1 MPAGVA
7 AAATCFVLEQ
17 GAPHAGWLA
26 RPASYNPPQ
35 LWTPCERM
43 THKLREHGGGGGGT
57 RITSRGHGHMMSVT
71 AMCPWDVRDR
81 GCQFYIITCACALKS
96 SLELVTRDLREQAA
110 AFGRAPRRSWANI
123 RLLPSSCAP
132 AHLHERE

>member
-1 MPAGVA
+1 
-7 AAATCFVLEQ
+7 
-17 GAPHAGWLA
+17 
-26 RPASYNPPQ
+26 
-35 LWTPCERM
+35 
-43 THKLREHGGGGGGT
+43 
-57 RITSRGHGHMMSVT
+57 MMSVT

-123 RLLPSSCAP
+123 MANIRLLSRVC
-132 AHLHERE
+132 ERGTVITIYSLYT